1 MIPLARNLGSLIL
14 GASKSN
20 PADDLFLTDSFNPR
34 YSQLMSQSK
43 PATAYFD
50 RDLHRA
56 LKRKAAATD
65 RSISQVIN
73 EAVRLSLAEDAE
85 DLKAFKN
92 RKSEPNLDFDNVVRS
107 LKRRGKL

>member
-1 MIPLARNLGSLIL
+1 
-14 GASKSN
+14 
-20 PADDLFLTDSFNPR
+20 
-34 YSQLMSQSK
+34 MSQSK
-43 PATAYFD
+43 RATAYFD

-56 LKRKAAATD
+56 LARKAAATD

-92 RKSEPNLDFDNVVRS
+92 RENEPNLDFDDVVRS
-107 LKRRGKL
+107 LRRRGKI

>member
-1 MIPLARNLGSLIL
+1 
-14 GASKSN
+14 
-20 PADDLFLTDSFNPR
+20 
-34 YSQLMSQSK
+34 MSQSK

-65 RSISQVIN
+65 RSVSQVIN

-85 DLKAFKN
+85 DLKAFEN
-92 RKSEPNLDFDNVVRS
+92 RGNEPNLNFDDVVRS
-107 LKRRGKL
+107 MKRRGKL

>member
-1 MIPLARNLGSLIL
+1 
-14 GASKSN
+14 
-20 PADDLFLTDSFNPR
+20 
-34 YSQLMSQSK
+34 MSQSK
-43 PATAYFD
+43 RATAYFD

-56 LKRKAAATD
+56 LARKAAATE

-92 RKSEPNLDFDNVVRS
+92 REHAPNLDFDDVVRS
-107 LKRRGKL
+107 LRRRGKI